1 MTVPGNES
9 AGPAARVAVVVR
21 TKDRPVFLRRAL
33 DDIAAQTLVERDRG
47 AVRVVIVNDGGDAER
62 VRRLIGGH
70 PLAPTVTVVDN
81 ASSRGRWTA
90 ANQGVAAVGSDYL
103 VLHDDDDT
111 WHPDFLSET
120 LAFLDVPENAAY
132 AGVATFNDEVRER
145 AQGDGFVEVSREPF
159 LREVQHIAFV
169 ELCRRNL
176 FPPIAYLYRR
186 SVHDAVGPYDESMTV
201 LADWEFNLRTARRF
215 DIGMITKPLAYWHK
229 RVDTT
234 DASDGASRN
243 ATAGGEWGYD
253 ENAVR
258 LANRLLRDDLD
269 GGALGV
275 GYLVNVLQLE
285 RREAVERDRNV
296 HLHIEQALEHLRAGI
311 DGVNSHVTANTER
324 VLGAPGVAR
333 RAWRRLLGRR

>member
-1 MTVPGNES
+1 MGRH
-9 AGPAARVAVVVR
+9 RVGVVVR

-33 DDIAAQTLVERDRG
+33 DDVAAQTLLARDPS

-62 VRRLIGGH
+62 VRGLVAQH
-70 PLAPTVTVVDN
+70 PLAPSVTVVDN

-90 ANQGVAAVGSDYL
+90 ANQGVDAVDSDYI

-120 LAFLDVPENAAY
+120 VAFLDAPENAAY
-132 AGVATFNDEVRER
+132 GGVATFNDEVRER
-145 AQGDGFVEVSREPF
+145 AEGDGYVEVSREPF
-159 LREVQHIAFV
+159 LREVHHIAFV

-186 SVHDAVGPYDESMTV
+186 SVHDAIGSYDASMTV
-201 LADWEFNLRTARRF
+201 LADWEFNLRTVRRF

-229 RVDTT
+229 RVEPA
-234 DASDGASRN
+234 DAADGASRN
-243 ATAGGEWGYD
+243 ATAGGEWDYD

-269 GGALGV
+269 GGGLGV
-275 GYLVNVLQLE
+275 GYLVNVLQLQH
-285 RREAVERDRNV
+285 REAIERDTNV
-296 HLHIEQALEHLRAGI
+296 HLHIEQMFEHLRAGL
-311 DGVNSHVTANTER
+311 DGVNQHVSANTER
-324 VLGAPGVAR
+324 VLRDSGAVR
-333 RAWRRLLGRR
+333 RAWRRLLGRH